1 MKIMEMEIKQLETQ
15 RQIEYANINNQ
26 QQRKLSLQ
34 QQKLIQT
41 QQLNQSI
48 RMMQMGLDLMSP
60 KSVAPAP
67 LPNPSF
73 NCRFIANKMYCN

>member
-15 RQIEYANINNQ
+15 RQIESANASNKQ
-26 QQRKLSLQ
+26 QSALSLQ

-48 RMMQMGLDLMSP
+48 RMMQMGLNLMSP
-60 KSVAPAP
+60 RSVAPAP

-73 NCRFIANKMYCN
+73 NCRFIANNMYCN